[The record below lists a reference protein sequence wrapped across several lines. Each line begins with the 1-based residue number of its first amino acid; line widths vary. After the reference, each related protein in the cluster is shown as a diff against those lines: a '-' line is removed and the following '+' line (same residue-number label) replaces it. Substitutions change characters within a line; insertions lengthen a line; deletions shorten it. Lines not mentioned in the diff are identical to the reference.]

1 MREIAV
7 QHVEGENAP
16 VRSTFVTKNESC
28 FRIEEF
34 ADKPGRADA
43 IDLWTRASEPDSA
56 AKISGLELRLRFRA
70 GLSLF
75 QFPQDHLHIFC
86 FGTIKKIGPSD
97 FAKLLSNAIK
107 FAAQI

>member
-1 MREIAV
+1 REIAV
-7 QHVEGENAP
+7 EHVEGEDAP
-16 VRSTFVTKNESC
+16 IRGTFVTKNESC

-43 IDLWTRASEPDSA
+43 IDLWTRPSEPDSA
-56 AKISGLELRLRFRA
+56 AKISRLEPGLRFRP

-86 FGTIKKIGPSD
+86 FGAIKKIGPSD
-97 FAKLLSNAIK
+97 FAKLLSHTIK